1 MCVCAIAWWLKETFV
16 ALCKSHIDIGIGA
29 RTYNVG
35 LYVDPG

>member
-1 MCVCAIAWWLKETFV
+1 V